1 MKDRFWIKFFDPKM
15 IGHVSEDE
23 YMTLLEE
30 LIRGNSL
37 NKAGKTTKLFARMFQ
52 KLMENAG
59 CLGENKQI
67 INEKLYNAFLS
78 DAVDI
83 KALGCALGRQQL
95 DESLMTVEL

>member
-59 CLGENKQI
+59 CLGENK
-67 INEKLYNAFLS
+67 
-78 DAVDI
+78 
-83 KALGCALGRQQL
+83 
-95 DESLMTVEL
+95 